1 MPYAIKLSL
10 YLMVWYVASSVI
22 AFYWFSDLSLPVV
35 LIVAV
40 VMGAAMVLT
49 GR

>member
-1 MPYAIKLSL
+1 
-10 YLMVWYVASSVI
+10 MVWYVASSVI

-40 VMGAAMVLT
+40 VMGIAMVLT
-49 GR
+49 GRWMFRRQTL